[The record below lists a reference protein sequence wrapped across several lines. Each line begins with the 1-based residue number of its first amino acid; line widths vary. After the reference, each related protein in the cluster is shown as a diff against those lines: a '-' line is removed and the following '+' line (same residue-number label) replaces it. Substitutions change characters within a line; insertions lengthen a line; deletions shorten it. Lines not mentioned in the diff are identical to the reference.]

1 MGAIQF
7 LDRPIMNPLH
17 RSMLVS
23 ALTLFL
29 PFIATAQP
37 GSNDPTFN
45 PGDIGNGH
53 GDGFHPYD
61 AYTVGVR
68 TDGRMLIGGEFL
80 TYNGSG
86 PAYLVPL
93 EANGARDAAFQ
104 LGTGPDGA
112 VNSVEVLPDGRWMI
126 AGGFQ
131 HYDGSPAANV
141 ARLLADG
148 ALDPDFMAAPG
159 ADVFVSRAAVRADG
173 KVVLAGVRYLNPDT
187 FICWVGRLNADGTP
201 DATFTVA
208 AFDTTDGNIIRDLAI
223 APGGDIL
230 LGGHFNRYGGTA
242 RSNVLRLNEDGSLD
256 TAFDPGT
263 GFNGDVWKLALRP
276 DGRLLVAGFFT
287 TVQSATHRGLVQ
299 LLPDGTVDGTFAI
312 GEGFTLP
319 SQPFT
324 DAQLFSLLLRP
335 DGKVYVGGWY
345 DALDGLPQR
354 GLVRLNTDGSKDGAF
369 DVGAGCPR
377 YILTMAQL
385 TGDRL
390 LIAGTF
396 EEYDRIGTGNIA
408 RLLPD
413 GGFDT
418 TFNPCTGF
426 SIFTTGQLNGY
437 SHFGTGVSGFSP
449 LPDGGVIAH
458 GLFGAYNGT
467 PRARLARIG
476 ADGALAVGFDP
487 GTGPFNDGAETSV
500 NATAILPDGR
510 VIVGGAFSSFSGIGC
525 GNITRLQPDG
535 AVDPG
540 FDAGTGFNGP
550 VLHLLRQPDGR
561 ILVSGMFSTCNGT
574 ARPGLARL
582 LADGAVDA
590 SFVPPSVP
598 MGPLVLQPDGRVI
611 AAGQVRLES
620 SGALDL
626 TWSVGDGFSGGA
638 VNCALVQPD
647 GKLLVGGGFTVVDG
661 FARGGVVRLDPTGA
675 VDPGFD
681 PGEGSSNP
689 GLPGEVYAL
698 ALQADGRVLVGG
710 RFTGFDGVA
719 RNNIAR
725 LLANGE
731 LDLSFDPGT
740 GFTTGDPS
748 GDSFPGI
755 LALGLQPDGRLLA
768 GGMFTQYNGIGRN
781 RIARVITAGSTCIPS
796 QLTTTGDP
804 VISCGAVNLK
814 LNGTS
819 TIAATEVPGADRYR
833 FRFTNI
839 TGQPAYSRNIAWP
852 DRSFTLT
859 KWSTNPLK
867 AGRTYNVVVR
877 ASFDN
882 GATWCDWGP
891 SCTVKVSWTP
901 LMAGMDARDMDAAWR
916 DAAELLI
923 RPNPT
928 NGDNIRLISGGLDP
942 ELTTITLDITDLF
955 GKRVMSATLPINDGE
970 LNSVL
975 SLNSD
980 LSNGMY
986 IAHVT
991 TGSDILFGRFTL
1003 ER

>member
-1 MGAIQF
+1 
-7 LDRPIMNPLH
+7 
-17 RSMLVS
+17 
-23 ALTLFL
+23 
-29 PFIATAQP
+29 
-37 GSNDPTFN
+37 
-45 PGDIGNGH
+45 
-53 GDGFHPYD
+53 
-61 AYTVGVR
+61 
-68 TDGRMLIGGEFL
+68 
-80 TYNGSG
+80 
-86 PAYLVPL
+86 
-93 EANGARDAAFQ
+93 
-104 LGTGPDGA
+104 
-112 VNSVEVLPDGRWMI
+112 
-126 AGGFQ
+126 
-131 HYDGSPAANV
+131 
-141 ARLLADG
+141 
-148 ALDPDFMAAPG
+148 
-159 ADVFVSRAAVRADG
+159 
-173 KVVLAGVRYLNPDT
+173 
-187 FICWVGRLNADGTP
+187 
-201 DATFTVA
+201 
-208 AFDTTDGNIIRDLAI
+208 
-223 APGGDIL
+223 
-230 LGGHFNRYGGTA
+230 
-242 RSNVLRLNEDGSLD
+242 
-256 TAFDPGT
+256 
-263 GFNGDVWKLALRP
+263 
-276 DGRLLVAGFFT
+276 
-287 TVQSATHRGLVQ
+287 
-299 LLPDGTVDGTFAI
+299 
-312 GEGFTLP
+312 
-319 SQPFT
+319 
-324 DAQLFSLLLRP
+324 
-335 DGKVYVGGWY
+335 
-345 DALDGLPQR
+345 
-354 GLVRLNTDGSKDGAF
+354 
-369 DVGAGCPR
+369 
-377 YILTMAQL
+377 
-385 TGDRL
+385 
-390 LIAGTF
+390 
-396 EEYDRIGTGNIA
+396 
-408 RLLPD
+408 
-413 GGFDT
+413 
-418 TFNPCTGF
+418 
-426 SIFTTGQLNGY
+426 
-437 SHFGTGVSGFSP
+437 
-449 LPDGGVIAH
+449 
-458 GLFGAYNGT
+458 
-467 PRARLARIG
+467 
-476 ADGALAVGFDP
+476 
-487 GTGPFNDGAETSV
+487 
-500 NATAILPDGR
+500 

-719 RNNIAR
+719 RTNIAR

-781 RIARVITAGSTCIPS
+781 RIARIITAGSTCIPS

-882 GATWCDWGP
+882 GATWCDAHPAANPYAPLWGRT
-891 SCTVKVSWTP
+891 CLLNTTGCAQGGNEN
-901 LMAGMDARDMDAAWR
+901 MAMGSAPE
-916 DAAELLI
+916 AELLLF
-923 RPNPT
+923 PNPN
-928 NGDNIRLISGGLDP
+928 NGQQVQVSLSAMAAGVDRVNI
-942 ELTTITLDITDLF
+942 DITDAF
-955 GKRVMSATLPINDGE
+955 GKRVATRTLAVNARMVNTVLELNGE
-970 LNSVL
+970 LAGGLYVVNVHAGANTYTRRL
-975 SLNSD
+975 V
-980 LSNGMY
+980 
-986 IAHVT
+986 IQP
-991 TGSDILFGRFTL
+991 
-1003 ER
+1003 